1 MRDRSLRKFLI
12 YSRIGFIFSELYTY
26 LVTLGVVK
34 VSQRLEFVVFD
45 EARMVIVL
53 NPKVG
58 SRSIVALAE
67 CYVGG
72 RIVEGRLTDVHRQFP
87 SGRFSW
93 IVMLRDPV
101 SRVKSAYKQKVEMA
115 DSVIKAR
122 IWSHYTPAFE
132 NIHSPQD
139 FVDFLCSKSGCDDM
153 ADRHWKS
160 QSLLLGFSNSSITYA
175 KTFIFPDFSG
185 LKAYL
190 DYNLGQRD
198 LEVPHILKG
207 ESASVVFD
215 EHTAEKIKLRYAAD
229 YELMYDLKFQSKEFI

>member
-1 MRDRSLRKFLI
+1 MRKRSLRKFLI
-12 YSRIGFIFSELYTY
+12 YSRVGFIFSLLYKF

-67 CYVGG
+67 CYSGG
-72 RIVEGRLTDVHRQFP
+72 RIVEGLLTDVHRQFP
-87 SGRFSW
+87 SERFSW
-93 IVMLRDPV
+93 IVMLRDPI
-101 SRVKSAYKQKVEMA
+101 SRVKSAYKQKVEAA

-132 NIHSPQD
+132 NIHSPRD
-139 FVDFLCSKSGCDDM
+139 FVDFLCSQSGRDEM

-160 QSLLLGFSNSSITYA
+160 QSLLLGFSDLTIRYA

-185 LKAYL
+185 LKACL
-190 DYNLGQRD
+190 DCNLGKISV
-198 LEVPHILKG
+198 EVPHILKA
-207 ESASVVFD
+207 ESTAIVFD
-215 EHTAEKIKLRYAAD
+215 EHTAMQLKRRYASD
-229 YELMYDLKFQSKEFI
+229 YKLMANLK